1 MSMIVDF
8 DPINGENLKTASA
21 SRLFA
26 LSRCS
31 LAMWHS
37 NCLPISRVHRR
48 LPCRTAPMQRD
59 AVERPKYTMGV
70 TVDTDFKELI
80 AWLTER

>member
-1 MSMIVDF
+1 
-8 DPINGENLKTASA
+8 
-21 SRLFA
+21 
-26 LSRCS
+26 
-31 LAMWHS
+31 
-37 NCLPISRVHRR
+37 
-48 LPCRTAPMQRD
+48 MQRD